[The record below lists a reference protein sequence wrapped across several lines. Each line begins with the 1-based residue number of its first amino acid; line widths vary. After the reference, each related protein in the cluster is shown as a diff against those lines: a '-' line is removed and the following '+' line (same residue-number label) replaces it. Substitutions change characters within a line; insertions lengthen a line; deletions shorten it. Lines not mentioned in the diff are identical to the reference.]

1 MKLLSITGFTLLL
14 AGLSALPGIYDFTV
28 PKIDG
33 DLQPLSVYGG
43 KKMLIVTLP
52 VQQTATADSFL
63 YSLDTLA
70 NAHTSDLQV
79 IAVPSYEDG
88 YTPSQKNQLAQ
99 WYHSKLGTGIV
110 ITEGL
115 YTRKTSGTQQHPL
128 FKWLTDATQNSHF
141 SMDVTGSGFKFFVK
155 GDGALYGVLES
166 PIKIGSKAV
175 NKVLGL

>member
-14 AGLSALPGIYDFTV
+14 AGLSALPGIYDYTV

-33 DLQPLSVYGG
+33 GMQPLSAYEG

-52 VQQTATADSFL
+52 VEQTATADSFL

-70 NAHTSDLQV
+70 NAHTSNLQV
-79 IAVPSYEDG
+79 IAVPAYEDG
-88 YTPSQKNQLAQ
+88 YTPAQKNQLTQ
-99 WYHSKLGTGIV
+99 WYQSKLGTGIF

-115 YTRKTSGTQQHPL
+115 YTRRTSGTQQHPL
-128 FKWLTDATQNSHF
+128 FKWLTDATENSHF
-141 SMDVTGSGFKFFVK
+141 NMDVTGPYYKFFVK
-155 GDGALYGVLES
+155 ADGSLYGVLES
-166 PIKIGSKAV
+166 PIKISSKAV